1 MRYSAEMGETILR
14 KRGYRICH
22 TSWIFFETLI
32 NDIKAVSMN
41 NLNDPPRW
49 NIQPDPR
56 GRGAGAGDGN
66 QWNYALLVPML
77 GLAAFRWIWT
87 RESQREIQKVKDQ
100 YNKDVSTLTSEMKA
114 QYHDTL
120 TERRRAA
127 ATLELELEKERQR
140 VKGYKQAMIS
150 QSQQLM
156 EERKHLSQERQ
167 SLEEE
172 KQRQVKSG
180 AAGAVLH
187 HALERESDWHRRATT
202 TLRELEGQLVDRQ
215 NAYCSPIQPR
225 DQRLEM
231 EKNMLLKVVKD
242 PIGAELDLESDLRD
256 IFKRDKTCADL
267 LNMDKR
273 KNGSLMWVYLRYWQL
288 QVSLQKH
295 KRAEEAILGGKV

>member
-1 MRYSAEMGETILR
+1 
-14 KRGYRICH
+14 
-22 TSWIFFETLI
+22 
-32 NDIKAVSMN
+32 MN

-87 RESQREIQKVKDQ
+87 RESQREIQKVKAQ
-100 YNKDVSTLTSEMKA
+100 YDKDVSTIKSDMEA
-114 QYHDTL
+114 RYRETL

-140 VKGYKQAMIS
+140 VKGYKQALVS

-156 EERKHLSQERQ
+156 EERKQLQQERE

-172 KQRQVKSG
+172 KQKLVKSG
-180 AAGAVLH
+180 AAGALLH
-187 HALERESDWHRRATT
+187 QALEKEQNWYNRATA
-202 TLRELEGQLVDRQ
+202 TLKELEGLLVERQ
-215 NAYCSPIQPR
+215 NAYCSLIQPR

-242 PIGAELDLESDLRD
+242 PIGADLDLETDLKD
-256 IFKRDKTCADL
+256 IFKRDKHCADL
-267 LNMDKR
+267 LNMDRR
-273 KNGSLMWVYLRYWQL
+273 KNGSLMWVYLKYWQL
-288 QVSLQKH
+288 QITVQKH
-295 KRAEEAILGGKV
+295 KRAEEAILGGKIHSDTK

>member
-1 MRYSAEMGETILR
+1 
-14 KRGYRICH
+14 
-22 TSWIFFETLI
+22 
-32 NDIKAVSMN
+32 MN

-87 RESQREIQKVKDQ
+87 RESQREIQEVKAQ
-100 YNKDVSTLTSEMKA
+100 YDKDVSIIKSEMEA
-114 QYHDTL
+114 RYRETL

-140 VKGYKQAMIS
+140 VKGYRQALVS

-156 EERKHLSQERQ
+156 EERKQLQQEREA
-167 SLEEE
+167 LEEE
-172 KQRQVKSG
+172 KQWLVKSG

-187 HALERESDWHRRATT
+187 DALEREDGWCSRATA
-202 TLRELEGQLVDRQ
+202 TLKDLEAQLVERQ
-215 NAYCSPIQPR
+215 NAYCSLIQPR
-225 DQRLEM
+225 EQRLEM

-242 PIGAELDLESDLRD
+242 PIVAELDLESNLKD
-256 IFKRDKTCADL
+256 IFKRDKHCADL

-273 KNGSLMWVYLRYWQL
+273 RNGSLMWVYLKYWHL
-288 QVSLQKH
+288 QVAVQKH
-295 KRAEEAILGGKV
+295 KRAAEAILGEKIQPHAK